1 MGNSQSNIQEK
12 DDIISFLLKI
22 DSFAAKYLFDPQIT
36 HSTRMGDV
44 DYCDNLVIMTSDII
58 SKNLSTLSIEYLAQR
73 TEKGLVID
81 AMDKE
86 KVIYL
91 NKSELSNLDEKNKTK
106 KRRLCIGIAKFYVK
120 IAQLYTAILKTIN
133 PVYIY
138 TNSNKENI
146 VLSYKDKKKIP
157 EGFQYRST
165 QINLC
170 NSKINALLNGNNYTE
185 DKSKEVKIEPNICKV
200 NLIGDKEKRFMQEE
214 GMVEF
219 EKLFYD
225 VYNYDIG
232 IFDKMSDDMKKRYQ
246 SALKAFYNAYTG
258 SKDKELP
265 KEITKFSHIPLRA
278 YHKTSGCKSDG
289 VYKKSYK
296 GTLNDSLFE
305 KYALHLKDMYNKV
318 DEKQKTLLNTLKQ
331 VFKVISNS
339 QKQESVIINPEL
351 NYKQLEEL
359 IVNTQEKILDMYTTC
374 ENDFLKGF
382 EIYQE
387 IVIRNK
393 DRQAQQAID
402 DLKKQEYYTTHNENN
417 NQNNYVNNDSF
428 LYDKMNE
435 SQKEYTN
442 YNMDNENTEKANYY
456 KKMYEDNEKKIKEL
470 EYKQLADESEEK
482 KRKLQFMANDFTL
495 KE

>member
-120 IAQLYTAILKTIN
+120 IAQLYSAILKTIN

-157 EGFQYRST
+157 QGFQYRST

-185 DKSKEVKIEPNICKV
+185 DKSKEVTIEPNICKV

-278 YHKTSGCKSDG
+278 YHRTSGCKSDG

-296 GTLNDSLFE
+296 GTLNDSLFA

-359 IVNTQEKILDMYTTC
+359 IMNTQEKILDMYTTC

-428 LYDKMNE
+428 LHYKTNE
-435 SQKEYTN
+435 SQEYTN